1 MSFDRK
7 GEQMAINYNKLWKLL
22 IDRNMKKTDLIA
34 KAQISSNVLAH
45 LSKNESVSLENIEK
59 ICKCLHCNIS
69 EILDI
74 TEDTENE

>member
-1 MSFDRK
+1 
-7 GEQMAINYNKLWKLL
+7 MALNYNKLWKLL

-34 KAQISSNVLAH
+34 QAQISSNVLAH

-59 ICKCLHCNIS
+59 ICKCLHCDIS

-74 TEDTENE
+74 TEDTEN